1 MDVSRFEDFII
12 TGSKTAAPPYANF
25 LRGLLPTPRVDIVF
39 THGDVRSSNI
49 MVDVGDHG
57 EWRVVAVM
65 DWVAAGFYL
74 EY

>member
-1 MDVSRFEDFII
+1 MP
-12 TGSKTAAPPYANF
+12 T
-25 LRGLLPTPRVDIVF
+25 LRVEIVF
-39 THGDVRSSNI
+39 TGGDVRSSNI

-57 EWRVVAVM
+57 EWGVVALI